1 MMENSDGLGV
11 VVTAE
16 ASNSGIDTSNSDT
29 SQVETS
35 ASLALESATTPS
47 SSSSSSSI
55 VPVFDFNV
63 PYMLPAVKIPAVP
76 KEIREEV
83 EMNYRCPVSQDL
95 WFDPVQTPGGKIYER
110 EEILTYLAL
119 PAQTSVENSAPS
131 SAPLSKNCPLDG
143 TPLEAKQL
151 VNIAQQLL
159 NFYRK
164 HLQGYPQ
171 LWHEVYIAQSYQQ
184 ALQDACFAQG
194 TVSLEIQVRRHAL
207 ALTHVTLPT
216 GYLLVEALCEPHVNT
231 RELLPWVTAQLKPEQ
246 WQDLVRQRSV
256 QHWLQRAA
264 SAVFHAETAAVGF
277 VKALE
282 QHLNLSFEPQA
293 LLNYALSLDNLAL
306 VRLALACYPEL
317 MTAVDAN
324 GNTPLHRAVSTGN
337 ALLVETLLQHGANA
351 QAKNQAG
358 KKPVHLIHQS
368 PPLTSL
374 FAQHQFRQ
382 SFNSLR
388 PRQQAN
394 IRNKFSTTAAVIAGD
409 ASIATG
415 TLTTTDASQS
425 NFIPLDS
432 RQGSYGVFTLTAN
445 GAWTYRLNHPD
456 VQSLSAGQQVSDTF
470 PLTSFE
476 STVSAINITIT
487 GTNDAPM
494 ITDTAVTAF
503 TASSGT
509 LSASPHVEGDLQWF
523 ETFHEPY
530 QLPKQQVP
538 DIATIPQWLIAENTG
553 LIAYDPYL
561 SDPQSKTRGSTPKTF
576 ELEEIDSCPN
586 MWPNAPLQQAIR
598 WYLTEHP
605 ELNALQYVSPGL
617 IGIFKYQVNNL
628 NNMIEAFRN
637 GPSPDVQHRM
647 PQAAYGETARIYRL
661 ELEKSLRHCYEK
673 DRRFLA
679 SLVMEIEPGKPQTL
693 PEIILRSHNYLK
705 VALLPT
711 WLELVTPFDWQEMLR
726 HKSLQDW
733 LGLFARVM
741 DYDANLA
748 IQAIQQMQQ
757 GLALRFNPLAFV
769 QYAIGHED
777 VHLLKLAIACYPEV
791 IYTPMADNGNTL
803 LHIAVQLNAPDK
815 VKCLVEAG
823 ACINIRNQ
831 NREKPLDLARHL
843 ATPVYNYL
851 NRCKTMQRYERLSP
865 DMQAQTRR
873 WIQET
878 AQPLSTMPI
887 PSSSSSSSISGPS
900 ALSSSQDHVPASAS
914 LVSPGSAP
922 GLWGSSVALSNR
934 SASQSLYE
942 PQKPASNRTP

>member
-1 MMENSDGLGV
+1 MMESPDDFNVAQTTNALDANALQTNSVINGAVPEDMV
-11 VVTAE
+11 SEPTTA
-16 ASNSGIDTSNSDT
+16 
-29 SQVETS
+29 
-35 ASLALESATTPS
+35 LAGS
-47 SSSSSSSI
+47 SSMA
-55 VPVFDFNV
+55 PVFDFNI

-76 KEIREEV
+76 EAVRDEIEE
-83 EMNYRCPVSQDL
+83 NYRCPVSQDL

-119 PAQTSVENSAPS
+119 PAQTSAESSAPS
-131 SAPLSKNCPLDG
+131 SAPLPKNCPLDG
-143 TPLEAKQL
+143 IPLEAKQL

-164 HLQGYPQ
+164 YLQQYPQ
-171 LWHEVYIAQSYQQ
+171 LWHEVYIPKSYQQ
-184 ALQDACFAQG
+184 ALQDACFEQG
-194 TVSLEIQVRRHAL
+194 TVRLELQVRKHAL
-207 ALTHVTLPT
+207 ALTHVTLPS
-216 GYLLVEALCEPHVNT
+216 GYLLVEALCMPHVNT

-256 QHWLQRAA
+256 QQWLQRAA
-264 SAVFHAETAAVGF
+264 SAVFHAEAAAVGF

-282 QHLNLSFEPQA
+282 QHLNLAFEPQA
-293 LLNYALSLDNLAL
+293 LLNYALSLDDRAL
-306 VRLALACYPEL
+306 IRLALACYPEL

-368 PPLTSL
+368 PALTDL

-382 SFNSLR
+382 TFNSLR

-394 IRNKFSTTAAVIAGD
+394 IRNKFSTTDAAIPAGTL
-409 ASIATG
+409 IATG

-561 SDPQSKTRGSTPKTF
+561 SDPQSTTRGSTPKTF
-576 ELEEIDSCPN
+576 ELEEINSCPN

-598 WYLTEHP
+598 WYLTTYP
-605 ELNALQYVSPGL
+605 ELNALQYVSPDL
-617 IGIFKYQVNNL
+617 IGRFKYSVTQL
-628 NNMIEAFRN
+628 DYYLKAFLE
-637 GPSPDVQHRM
+637 GPSPGTQFRSS
-647 PQAAYGETARIYRL
+647 QAAFGETARLHRI
-661 ELEKSLRHCYEK
+661 ELQRSLQLCYEK

-733 LGLFARVM
+733 LGLFARVV
-741 DYDANLA
+741 DFDTNLA

-769 QYAIGHED
+769 QYAVGHED

-791 IYTPMADNGNTL
+791 INTPMAENGNTL
-803 LHIAVQLNAPDK
+803 LHIAVQLNAIDK
-815 VKCLVEAG
+815 VKFLVEAG
-823 ACINIRNQ
+823 ASINIRNQ
-831 NREKPLDLARHL
+831 SQEKVIDVAKYG
-843 ATPVYNYL
+843 ASTGSTIYNYL
-851 NRCKTMQRYERLSP
+851 NRHKVIQRYERLSP
-865 DMQAQTRR
+865 EMQAQIRQWLENPT
-873 WIQET
+873 QQSSAT
-878 AQPLSTMPI
+878 PI
-887 PSSSSSSSISGPS
+887 PSSSSSHSISAPS

-914 LVSPGSAP
+914 LVSPGQSPGIWGGSA
-922 GLWGSSVALSNR
+922 ALSNR
-934 SASQSLYE
+934 LASQSLYE